1 MKCVKPNT
9 MLICVINTQ
18 SICKYTDS
26 HAKGLNVLHWKCIHF
41 ISAMGYSELH
51 VMHEHFKPAG
61 KRADILNNTESP
73 WRT

>member
-9 MLICVINTQ
+9 MLICTINTQ

-26 HAKGLNVLHWKCIHF
+26 HAKGLNVLHWKCIHL

-51 VMHEHFKPAG
+51 VMHMSISSQKE
-61 KRADILNNTESP
+61 REQTS
-73 WRT
+73 